1 MTPLKLTVDVQ
12 NYRLSVTPTR
22 FLLQRPSTPVT
33 WDGPKT
39 LVREDG
45 GGPNRNAVS
54 FKNPGDLVPAEDG
67 YHTAHV
73 HGIVRQSDLEGG
85 EYQEGDQLWLC
96 EGTGKYAI
104 NRQKQDEVRVVNLR
118 TWQQVTVPLD
128 RVLWVPMYRRPS
140 QLDGA
145 SEGAQEPQL
154 ITLAGP
160 ARRRVTNKKNYILA
174 VVQQVMRPH
183 HDQVVRVELQELTE
197 REIYLAP
204 GCENLRHIPGGD
216 AITEEICRRI
226 RTIQEHKSAEAATAA
241 VFSASP
247 SSPFSSPA
255 PAGMILP
262 AHGGRMTPPPPS
274 MYWQQHD
281 LHMAA
286 PAALVT
292 PPQSLDNSSSTG
304 GDDDVEESEEEDP
317 EFKRSR
323 QDLNNRVKA
332 RLSSGPRRD
341 RRVRALIPS
350 LSLSL
355 STP

>member
-1 MTPLKLTVDVQ
+1 MTPLRLTVDVQ

-22 FLLQRPSTPVT
+22 FLLQRPSTPAT
-33 WDGPKT
+33 WDEPKT

-73 HGIVRQSDLEGG
+73 HGIIRQSDLEGG
-85 EYQEGDQLWLC
+85 KYQEGDQLWLC
-96 EGTGKYAI
+96 EGTGKYAN

-174 VVQQVMRPH
+174 IVQQVVRPH
-183 HDQVVRVELQELTE
+183 QVRVELQELTE
-197 REIYLAP
+197 WEIYLAP

-216 AITEEICRRI
+216 AITQEVCRRI
-226 RTIQEHKSAEAATAA
+226 RTIQEHKLDATAAAAATAA
-241 VFSASP
+241 VSSAAS
-247 SSPFSSPA
+247 SSPVAPPA
-255 PAGMILP
+255 PAGTILP
-262 AHGGRMTPPPPS
+262 AHGWRTPPPPPSS
-274 MYWQQHD
+274 MYWQQQQHD

-304 GDDDVEESEEEDP
+304 GDDDVEESEEEDS

-341 RRVRALIPS
+341 RRVRVLV
-350 LSLSL
+350 L

>member
-1 MTPLKLTVDVQ
+1 M
-12 NYRLSVTPTR
+12 
-22 FLLQRPSTPVT
+22 
-33 WDGPKT
+33 
-39 LVREDG
+39 
-45 GGPNRNAVS
+45 
-54 FKNPGDLVPAEDG
+54 
-67 YHTAHV
+67 
-73 HGIVRQSDLEGG
+73 
-85 EYQEGDQLWLC
+85 
-96 EGTGKYAI
+96 
-104 NRQKQDEVRVVNLR
+104 NLR

-160 ARRRVTNKKNYILA
+160 ARRRVTNKNYILA
-174 VVQQVMRPH
+174 VVQQVVRPH

-226 RTIQEHKSAEAATAA
+226 RTIQEHKSVLDAAAAAAAAEAATAA
-241 VFSASP
+241 VLSASP
-247 SSPFSSPA
+247 SPFSSPA

-274 MYWQQHD
+274 MYWQQHG

-286 PAALVT
+286 PVALVT

-341 RRVRALIPS
+341 RRVRVLVFS
-350 LSLSL
+350 HTLSLHPLIYSVA
-355 STP
+355 SAHNY